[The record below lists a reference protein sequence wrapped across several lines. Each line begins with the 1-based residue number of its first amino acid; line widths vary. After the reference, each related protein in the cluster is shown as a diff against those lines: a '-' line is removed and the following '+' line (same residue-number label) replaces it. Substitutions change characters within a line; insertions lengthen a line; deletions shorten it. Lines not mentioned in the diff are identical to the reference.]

1 MGEEELRWGECSFP
15 RGSAIPGHQSGPVDM
30 FPCARTPCAHMG
42 AHHSIVTIQKDHRD
56 SSENLSSLCWVA
68 SVPCADRLRACL
80 NLPLGRGSFSS
91 ASLSRVQTS
100 MGEQFFGGVEADAHA
115 CARSIRRLPARTTA
129 HPRSGAGPVTEPSAL
144 WGRTRMEAPSLG
156 RPGVTRSPAATR
168 TIPRAVAASH
178 SLHLKASP
186 LLFL

>member
-15 RGSAIPGHQSGPVDM
+15 RGSAIPGHQSRQADM
-30 FPCARTPCAHMG
+30 LPCAQTPLCAHG
-42 AHHSIVTIQKDHRD
+42 ST
-56 SSENLSSLCWVA
+56 SLDRED
-68 SVPCADRLRACL
+68 ADRLAGLQRKLVFALLGGPSPMCGSPPG
-80 NLPLGRGSFSS
+80 LPHPAPG
-91 ASLSRVQTS
+91 Q
-100 MGEQFFGGVEADAHA
+100 GVAEADAHA

-144 WGRTRMEAPSLG
+144 WGRTRMEASSLG